1 MRAKKQ
7 QLLAPKKQPL
17 SQKEQY
23 EKYIYIRKNS
33 FTRGNQVRSMEVKEL
48 PQATVIEHNFSRNFA
63 KEICFC
69 EGVGPIAM
77 ICHFA

>member
-23 EKYIYIRKNS
+23 KIEINKKEQFYEREPYEEYGGKRAATGASTDINQNLAEEIY
-33 FTRGNQVRSMEVKEL
+33 
-48 PQATVIEHNFSRNFA
+48 
-63 KEICFC
+63 FC